1 MNALIIGSGFGL
13 YGYLPGIFHVSKKIY
28 LNQRYK
34 KFFSTRSELEKYS
47 KKIIWYLDQHKIIDN
62 IDYIV
67 VAKRPQEQSKIIKK
81 ILEKKNNLKHIFL
94 EKPIDINP
102 KKSIS
107 FLNYLKKKKINYSF
121 GFIFKYLRWY
131 KSMKIKLTKNQNFEI
146 IWQIDKKQKN
156 NDHWKYSL
164 TQGGGLVKFYGIHFI
179 ELFFSLNLVNIKKNI
194 ISKNC
199 WKIVVS
205 DNKNNFVN
213 LIIKFS
219 KKNNFFI
226 KHKKKNI
233 INSMNPFLK
242 KITNKKTDPRSVIL
256 KKYINTNLKGF
267 KKVSNINLKFIN
279 FCEKIEKTNV

>member
-146 IWQIDKKQKN
+146 IWQIDKKKKYN
-156 NDHWKYSL
+156 NHWKYSL

-213 LIIKFS
+213 LIIKFA
-219 KKNNFFI
+219 KKNNFF
-226 KHKKKNI
+226 
-233 INSMNPFLK
+233 
-242 KITNKKTDPRSVIL
+242 
-256 KKYINTNLKGF
+256 Y
-267 KKVSNINLKFIN
+267 
-279 FCEKIEKTNV
+279 

>member
-13 YGYLPGIFHVSKKIY
+13 YGYLPGIFYVSKKIY

-34 KFFSTRSELEKYS
+34 FFFSTRSELEKYS
-47 KKIIWYLDQHKIIDN
+47 KKIIWYLDQNKIIDN

-121 GFIFKYLRWY
+121 GFIFKYLGWY

-156 NDHWKYSL
+156 NNHWKYSL

-213 LIIKFS
+213 LIIKFT

-226 KHKKKNI
+226 KHNKKNI

-242 KITNKKTDPRSVIL
+242 KITNKKTDPRSAIL

-279 FCEKIEKTNV
+279 FCEKIEKMNV

>member
-13 YGYLPGIFHVSKKIY
+13 YGYLPSIFHVSKKIY
-28 LNQRYK
+28 LNRRYK
-34 KFFSTRSELEKYS
+34 KIFSTRSELEKYS
-47 KKIIWYLDQHKIIDN
+47 KKIIWYLDQNKIIDN

-146 IWQIDKKQKN
+146 IWQIDKKKKYN
-156 NDHWKYSL
+156 NHWKYSL

-213 LIIKFS
+213 LIIKFA

-226 KHKKKNI
+226 KHNKKNI

-242 KITNKKTDPRSVIL
+242 KITNKKTDPRSAIL

-267 KKVSNINLKFIN
+267 KKVSNINLQFIN

>member
-47 KKIIWYLDQHKIIDN
+47 KKIIWYIDQNKIIDN
-62 IDYIV
+62 INYIV

-81 ILEKKNNLKHIFL
+81 MLEKKNNLKHIFL

-107 FLNYLKKKKINYSF
+107 FLNYLNKKKINYSF

-156 NDHWKYSL
+156 NNHWKYSF

-213 LIIKFS
+213 LIIKFA

-226 KHKKKNI
+226 KHNKKNI

-242 KITNKKTDPRSVIL
+242 KITNKKTDPRSTIL
-256 KKYINTNLKGF
+256 KKYINTNLKSF

-279 FCEKIEKTNV
+279 FCETIEKNNV

>member
-1 MNALIIGSGFGL
+1 MNTLIIGSGFGL
-13 YGYLPGIFHVSKKIY
+13 YGYLPGIFNVSKKIY

-34 KFFSTRSELEKYS
+34 KFFSTRSELRKYS
-47 KKIIWYLDQHKIIDN
+47 KKIVWYLHQNKIIDN

-131 KSMKIKLTKNQNFEI
+131 KSMKIKLSKNQNFEI

-156 NDHWKYSL
+156 NNHWKYSP

-213 LIIKFS
+213 LIIKFA

-226 KHKKKNI
+226 KHNKKNI

-242 KITNKKTDPRSVIL
+242 KITNKKTDPRCAIL
-256 KKYINTNLKGF
+256 KKYINTNLKDF
-267 KKVSNINLKFIN
+267 RKVSNINLKFIN

>member
-1 MNALIIGSGFGL
+1 MNTLIIGSGFGL
-13 YGYLPGIFHVSKKIY
+13 YGYLPGIFNVSKKIY

-34 KFFSTRSELEKYS
+34 KFFSTRSELRKYS
-47 KKIIWYLDQHKIIDN
+47 KKIVWYLHQNKIIDN

-121 GFIFKYLRWY
+121 GFIFKYLGWY

-146 IWQIDKKQKN
+146 IWQIDKKKKYN
-156 NDHWKYSL
+156 NHWKYSL

-213 LIIKFS
+213 LIIKFA

-226 KHKKKNI
+226 KHNKKNI

-242 KITNKKTDPRSVIL
+242 KITNKKTDPRSAIL

-267 KKVSNINLKFIN
+267 KKVSNINLQFIN